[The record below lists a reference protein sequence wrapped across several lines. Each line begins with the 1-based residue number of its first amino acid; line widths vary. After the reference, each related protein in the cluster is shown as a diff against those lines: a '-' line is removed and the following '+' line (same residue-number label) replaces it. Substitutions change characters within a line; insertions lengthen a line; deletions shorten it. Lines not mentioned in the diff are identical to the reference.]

1 MLYHHCEP
9 EIIFGK
15 KHLKK
20 ISDKSGDNVLV
31 ITKNISQNISNSIIE
46 SSLLTWKD
54 NLIVFDY
61 KDKLLKKSEEHRK
74 KLGKVINLQAS
85 EISFNPFNLIERYP
99 IFGLEINI
107 NFCTP
112 ILEAMYNATAKVFY
126 IETLYKEY
134 TLNLLKVAIFYL
146 IYKEKEINMKN
157 LSDFF
162 FLEEETSTKNLN
174 EYGEY
179 EEESFYGR
187 TILDNKL
194 YKMSKEISNEDIK
207 TKIWTFLDLYSYKIR
222 DSILIAI
229 HYILKVFNTENEN
242 LEIEKLF
249 DYSNEYSL
257 YISLTDKEDNIS
269 KGKLIFLIDQLLK
282 NKDCFRINTLMVLPN
297 FHIFEKLDELRNIIE
312 YEKDKLNNLK
322 LILVSD
328 IHNLMKFENS
338 LDYFLDNF
346 NKVLFYKLDKKNEI
360 IYSNNYKKVKIKD
373 INLTKTKL
381 SETNIFYI
389 IKIIAVLILIF
400 ISATTFFNNK
410 KESIKNNEELIE
422 ILNLEE
428 K

>member
-1 MLYHHCEP
+1 MLKHSFTP

-15 KHLKK
+15 KYLKK

-31 ITKNISQNISNSIIE
+31 ITKNMSQNISNSIIE
-46 SSLLTWKD
+46 SSLLSWKD

-74 KLGKVINLQAS
+74 KLGKVINLQAK
-85 EISFNPFNLIERYP
+85 ELSFNPFNLIKIYS
-99 IFGLEINI
+99 IYDSDTNI
-107 NFCTP
+107 NFYTN
-112 ILEAMYNATAKVFY
+112 ILEDMYNATAKVFY

-146 IYKEKEINMKN
+146 IYKKKEINMKN

-162 FLEEETSTKNLN
+162 FSKEEISTENLN

-187 TILDNKL
+187 TILDNRL
-194 YKMSKEISNEDIK
+194 YKMSNEIENEEIK
-207 TKIWTFLDLYSYKIR
+207 AKIWTFLDLYSYKIK

-229 HYILKVFNTENEN
+229 HYILKVFNTGTEN

-249 DYSNEYSL
+249 DYFNEYSL
-257 YISLTDKEDNIS
+257 YISLTGKEDSIS
-269 KGKLIFLIDQLLK
+269 KGKIIFLIDQLLK
-282 NKDCFRINTLMVLPN
+282 NKDYFETNTLMVLPN
-297 FHIFEKLDELRNIIE
+297 FHIFEKLDELRNVIE
-312 YEKDKLNNLK
+312 YEKDKFTNLK

-328 IHNLMKFENS
+328 IHNLLKFENS

-360 IYSNNYKKVKIKD
+360 IYSNNYKKVKIKG

-389 IKIIAVLILIF
+389 IKILAVLIFIF
-400 ISATTFFNNK
+400 MSVVAFFNNK
-410 KESIKNNEELIE
+410 NENIQNDEGLIQ

>member
-1 MLYHHCEP
+1 MLKHSFTP
-9 EIIFGK
+9 EIIFGRK
-15 KHLKK
+15 YFKK
-20 ISDKSGDNVLV
+20 ISDKSNDNVLV
-31 ITKNISQNISNSIIE
+31 ITKNMSQNISNSIIE
-46 SSLLTWKD
+46 SSLLSWKD

-74 KLGKVINLQAS
+74 KLGKVINLQAK
-85 EISFNPFNLIERYP
+85 EVSFNPFNLIKIYS
-99 IFGLEINI
+99 IYDSDTNI
-107 NFCTP
+107 NFYTN
-112 ILEAMYNATAKVFY
+112 ILEDMYNATAKVFY

-162 FLEEETSTKNLN
+162 FSKEETSTENLN
-174 EYGEY
+174 EYGEC

-187 TILDNKL
+187 TILDNRL
-194 YKMSKEISNEDIK
+194 YKMSNEIENEEIK
-207 TKIWTFLDLYSYKIR
+207 AKIWTFLDLYSYKIR

-229 HYILKVFNTENEN
+229 HYILKVFNTGTEN

-249 DYSNEYSL
+249 DYFNEYSL
-257 YISLTDKEDNIS
+257 YISLTDKEDSIS

-282 NKDCFRINTLMVLPN
+282 NKDYFETSTLMVLPN
-297 FHIFEKLDELRNIIE
+297 FHIFEKLDELKNTIE
-312 YEKDKLNNLK
+312 YEKDKFNNLK
-322 LILVSD
+322 LLLVSD
-328 IHNLMKFENS
+328 IHNLLKFENS

-346 NKVLFYKLDKKNEI
+346 NKVLFYKLHKKNEI
-360 IYSNNYKKVKIKD
+360 IYSNNYKKIKIKG

-389 IKIIAVLILIF
+389 IKIIAVLILVF
-400 ISATTFFNNK
+400 ISATIFFNNK
-410 KESIKNNEELIE
+410 KESFKNNEELIE